1 MTTKWLS
8 TATAGMILLSVGSIL
23 AQNSVA
29 PLTHNSTSA
38 ESYDV
43 GREQILVGTV
53 LSYSAAS
60 HSAPWGPRLTLQTQ
74 TGVVDIHL
82 GDARTLSTNHF
93 TIQTGDAL
101 RVIGEAV
108 NLPNNT
114 TQFLARI
121 LQKGTQAIVLRTPH
135 GFPIPPAVPAD
146 AKDGKKQAGAM

>member
-8 TATAGMILLSVGSIL
+8 AATAGMMLFSAGSIF

-29 PLTHNSTSA
+29 PLGQNSTPT
-38 ESYDV
+38 ESYDL

-53 LSYSAAS
+53 LNYSAAS
-60 HSAPWGPRLTLQTQ
+60 NSAPWGPRLTLQTQ

-93 TIQTGDAL
+93 TIQTGDTL
-101 RVIGEAV
+101 RVFGEEV

-114 TQFLARI
+114 KQFLARI
-121 LQKGTQAIVLRTPH
+121 LQKGTQAIFVRTPH
-135 GFPIPPAVPAD
+135 GFPIPPTVPAD
-146 AKDGKKQAGAM
+146 AKDGKKQAGAT